1 MKRNH
6 SDSSAP
12 LPPTLLLLLLP
23 LLAGCEDFVYH
34 PARLTPAQAQSI
46 SQRHATQAEELR
58 ITTAEGMVLHGWLA
72 RGAGAGHND
81 LQLHAG
87 YWQAIRGFLASP

>member
-1 MKRNH
+1 MKRNY
-6 SDSSAP
+6 SDSFAT
-12 LPPTLLLLLLP
+12 LPPTLLLLLP

-58 ITTAEGMVLHGWLA
+58 ITTAEGVVLHGWLA

-87 YWQAIRGFLASP
+87 YWQAIRGFRASP